1 MSDAIVPSFPLMLL
15 NAGQISWTPFHHWND
30 RCLLSYKRSRE
41 ACIGSLYYIPAHRQ
55 PRFRQPSPARVDAKG
70 RWVLLAEDHQPLVF
84 AELHRY
90 NFGYQSD
97 LLYVTFCEATPQWQ
111 DALAVLISGVLLS
124 SATDVLRVILV
135 NAPTLAAESSVAL
148 PAEWG
153 RAVTLHHLSRRLKE
167 LTALAGS
174 RLELLAQPA
183 VEVLP
188 QDWWGREPG
197 KALRAQMGY
206 IERRGLAERRD
217 EAAKRKKPTPVRRKS
232 LLRRLFFP
240 AYKRSRKSKK

>member
-15 NAGQISWTPFHHWND
+15 NAGQISWTPFHQWND
-30 RCLLSYKRSRE
+30 RCLLSYKISRE

-55 PRFRQPSPARVDAKG
+55 PRFHQPSPARADAKG
-70 RWVLLAEDHQPLVF
+70 RWVLLGETGEPLVF
-84 AELHRY
+84 ADLHRY

-97 LLYVTFCEATPQWQ
+97 LLYVNFREASPDWQ
-111 DALAVLISGVLLS
+111 EALAVLVSGVLLS
-124 SATDVLRVILV
+124 SDSDVLRVVLV
-135 NAPTLAAESSVAL
+135 NAPTLAADPALTL

-153 RAVTLHHLSRRLKE
+153 KAVTLHHLSRRLKE
-167 LTALAGS
+167 LAGAGTKGDES
-174 RLELLAQPA
+174 ALELLAQPA
-183 VEVLP
+183 LEVLP

-197 KALRAQMGY
+197 KALRSQMGY
-206 IERRGLAERRD
+206 IERLGKAERMN

-240 AYKRSRKSKK
+240 FSKR